1 MSLAQERGWAH
12 ADCFWI
18 STPAG
23 SPGQIKPPYFFEVVV
38 SPPAKDGETC
48 VLWGQLYVLWGI
60 TQVTLTILFPMPQ
73 MPFPT
78 KAAQVNPFPL
88 ALEAADSGPS
98 REPPLIAHLPTSSP
112 RFQGPHDLLVS
123 GCPPPTLQPPTCW
136 HPTPGTVNPSLSPP
150 PNSGPHRFTCFPHT

>member
-1 MSLAQERGWAH
+1 M
-12 ADCFWI
+12 DCFWI

-38 SPPAKDGETC
+38 SPPAKDGETY
-48 VLWGQLYVLWGI
+48 VLWGQLYGLWGI

-78 KAAQVNPFPL
+78 EAAQVNPFPL
-88 ALEAADSGPS
+88 ALEAADSSPS
-98 REPPLIAHLPTSSP
+98 REPPLIERLPNSSP

-123 GCPPPTLQPPTCW
+123 GCPPPTLKPPTCW
-136 HPTPGTVNPSLSPP
+136 YPTRGTVNPSLSPP
-150 PNSGPHRFTCFPHT
+150 PNSGPHRFTCLPHT